1 MPGRQG
7 PDLAGFGDVGPI
19 RATSRIGIILAL
31 AGAASYGLNIVAARL
46 AQQAGLTGPDIV
58 VYRALIFL
66 PVVMAILFALK
77 RRVTLTATERSSVF
91 RFSIFAAGTALAY
104 MSSLKFL
111 PVPMA
116 VTIFYTY
123 PLLVILISPY
133 TDGIRLSPQR
143 WAVAIVAFVGVV
155 LAVGPHIDAL
165 DPRGVALA
173 FLGALFC
180 AGMFVTAAR
189 LTTDGFVTFFWSQ
202 MVALPLAL
210 GFAWLT
216 GGLSE
221 PAAVAAAALPFGI
234 TALGF
239 FLGLLLQILAA
250 PRLSAASAGL
260 LFLFEPVVAILTAAL
275 VLREHVT
282 LVQATG
288 MVLIIGALVYDV
300 LPGLRSARRLSS
312 GGL

>member
-1 MPGRQG
+1 MPDEPAQHR
-7 PDLAGFGDVGPI
+7 AGFGDIGHI
-19 RATSRIGIILAL
+19 RSTSRIGIAMAL
-31 AGAASYGLNIVAARL
+31 MGAASYGINIVAARI
-46 AQQAGLTGPDIV
+46 AQQQGLTGPDIV

-66 PVVMAILFALK
+66 PVVIAIVFALK
-77 RRVTLTATERSSVF
+77 RRVTLTSAERPNVF
-91 RFSIFAAGTALAY
+91 RFSLFATGTALAY

-123 PLLVILISPY
+123 PLLVILLSPY

-143 WAVAIVAFVGVV
+143 WAVAIVAFLGVL
-155 LAVGPHIDAL
+155 LAVGPHIDGL

-180 AGMFVTAAR
+180 AGMFVTAAK

-202 MVALPLAL
+202 LVALPLAL
-210 GFAWLT
+210 GFAWAT

-221 PAAVAAAALPFGI
+221 PAIVAAAALPFGI
-234 TALGF
+234 TAIGF
-239 FLGLLLQILAA
+239 FIGLLLQILAA

-260 LFLFEPVVAILTAAL
+260 LFLFEPVVAILTAAW
-275 VLREHVT
+275 VLGEGVT
-282 LVQATG
+282 LLQAIG
-288 MVLIIGALVYDV
+288 MVLIISALIYDV
-300 LPGLRSARRLSS
+300 LPGLRAAR
-312 GGL
+312 GLAAAGR